1 MYLIGYLKTLYEP
14 FLPSTPSEPLS
25 AKPIDSTSSV
35 EQYEMKLK
43 GSVVDAR
50 VAVSGSEANHALI
63 AQVSVNIDVNNGIH
77 AV

>member
-1 MYLIGYLKTLYEP
+1 
-14 FLPSTPSEPLS
+14 
-25 AKPIDSTSSV
+25 
-35 EQYEMKLK
+35 MKLK

-63 AQVSVNIDVNNGIH
+63 AQVSVNIDVNNEVH